1 MKRIIKL
8 KLTVEDNLSIKKRLL
23 LCLSENLSGTMIDS
37 NKMTWIFQVAPYHV
51 QYTCLHESLFAYTC
65 DQNGDEVTI
74 PNAIG
79 EDGWKIFY
87 NDPEQQIVDE
97 FALRYG
103 VEPIFQA
110 MTWVFKSHSKLD
122 WNRIEI

>member
-1 MKRIIKL
+1 
-8 KLTVEDNLSIKKRLL
+8 
-23 LCLSENLSGTMIDS
+23 
-37 NKMTWIFQVAPYHV
+37 V

-110 MTWVFKSHSKLD
+110 MT
-122 WNRIEI
+122 